1 MIGHPNKKERNN
13 INYFIYSCF
22 LRLSVLF
29 VYRGEEGKPHQ
40 YLVRATYS
48 PQFVVKATSNPRACN
63 FKIGRTTQIIELKS
77 LKTNLKMMHIN
88 G

>member
-1 MIGHPNKKERNN
+1 MIGHPNKKERK
-13 INYFIYSCF
+13 NYFIYSCF